1 LIFAGKSL
9 EHRTCSET
17 LTERAAPGD
26 VAHTRGD
33 LMAHRWYTVH
43 AYSNFEKK
51 VKEEILEQASRK
63 GLLDKFEQIEVP
75 SESTIEIRRGKKV
88 PTDKKLLPGYILVK
102 MQMDDDAYHLVKNT
116 QRVVGFLGPEGRP
129 SPVPQS
135 EVDRLMNTV
144 AEGEERPRST
154 IIYEIGEQVKVTDG
168 PFDGFSGMV
177 EDVDTENERLKVAVS
192 IFGRATPVELEY
204 TQVQKESA

>member
-1 LIFAGKSL
+1 
-9 EHRTCSET
+9 
-17 LTERAAPGD
+17 
-26 VAHTRGD
+26 
-33 LMAHRWYTVH
+33 MAHRWYTVH

>member
-1 LIFAGKSL
+1 
-9 EHRTCSET
+9 
-17 LTERAAPGD
+17 
-26 VAHTRGD
+26 
-33 LMAHRWYTVH
+33 MAHRWYTIH

-51 VKEEILEQASRK
+51 VKEEILEQAERK

-75 SESTIEIRRGKKV
+75 SESTVEIRRGKKV

-129 SPVPQS
+129 SPVPQT

-154 IIYEIGEQVKVTDG
+154 IVYEIGEQVKVTDG

-204 TQVQKESA
+204 TQVQKEST

>member
-1 LIFAGKSL
+1 
-9 EHRTCSET
+9 
-17 LTERAAPGD
+17 
-26 VAHTRGD
+26 
-33 LMAHRWYTVH
+33 MAHRWYTIH

-129 SPVPQS
+129 SPIPQS

-204 TQVQKESA
+204 TQVQKGSA

>member
-1 LIFAGKSL
+1 
-9 EHRTCSET
+9 
-17 LTERAAPGD
+17 
-26 VAHTRGD
+26 
-33 LMAHRWYTVH
+33 MAHRWYTIH

-51 VKEEILEQASRK
+51 VKEEILEQADRK

-75 SESTIEIRRGKKV
+75 SESITEIRRGKKV

-129 SPVPQS
+129 SPVPQA

-204 TQVQKESA
+204 TQVAKEST

>member
-1 LIFAGKSL
+1 
-9 EHRTCSET
+9 
-17 LTERAAPGD
+17 
-26 VAHTRGD
+26 
-33 LMAHRWYTVH
+33 MAHRWYTVH
-43 AYSNFEKK
+43 VYSNFEKK
-51 VKEEILEQASRK
+51 VKEEIENTADQK
-63 GLLDKFEQIEVP
+63 GIRDKFEQIEVP
-75 SESTIEIRRGKKV
+75 SEAAVEIRRGKKV
-88 PTDKKLLPGYILVK
+88 ATDKKLLPGYILVK
-102 MQMDDDAYHLVKNT
+102 MQMDDDAHHLVMNT
-116 QRVVGFLGPEGRP
+116 ARVVGFLGNGGRP

-154 IIYEIGEQVKVTDG
+154 IVYEIGEQVKVTDG

-204 TQVQKESA
+204 TQVQKEGV

>member
-1 LIFAGKSL
+1 
-9 EHRTCSET
+9 
-17 LTERAAPGD
+17 
-26 VAHTRGD
+26 
-33 LMAHRWYTVH
+33 MAHRWYTVH

-63 GLLDKFEQIEVP
+63 GLSDKFEQIEVP

-129 SPVPQS
+129 IPVPQA

>member
-1 LIFAGKSL
+1 
-9 EHRTCSET
+9 
-17 LTERAAPGD
+17 
-26 VAHTRGD
+26 
-33 LMAHRWYTVH
+33 MAHRWYTVH

-204 TQVQKESA
+204 TQVAKESA

>member
-1 LIFAGKSL
+1 
-9 EHRTCSET
+9 
-17 LTERAAPGD
+17 
-26 VAHTRGD
+26 
-33 LMAHRWYTVH
+33 MAHRWYTIH

-51 VKEEILEQASRK
+51 VKEEILEQADRK

-75 SESTIEIRRGKKV
+75 SEEVMEIRRGRK
-88 PTDKKLLPGYILVK
+88 TTSDKKLLPGYILVK

-129 SPVPQS
+129 SPVPQA
-135 EVDRLMNTV
+135 EVDRLMNVV
-144 AEGEERPRST
+144 AEGEERPKST

-204 TQVQKESA
+204 TQVAKEG

>member
-1 LIFAGKSL
+1 
-9 EHRTCSET
+9 
-17 LTERAAPGD
+17 
-26 VAHTRGD
+26 
-33 LMAHRWYTVH
+33 MAHRWYTIH

-51 VKEEILEQASRK
+51 VKEEILEQAERK
-63 GLLDKFEQIEVP
+63 GILDKFEQIEVP
-75 SESTIEIRRGKKV
+75 SEEVMEIRRGRK
-88 PTDKKLLPGYILVK
+88 TTADRKLLPGYILAK

-129 SPVPQS
+129 SPVPQA
-135 EVDRLMNTV
+135 EVDRLMNVV

-154 IIYEIGEQVKVTDG
+154 IVYEIGEQVKVTDG

-177 EDVDTENERLKVAVS
+177 EDVDMENERLKVAVS

-204 TQVQKESA
+204 TQVQKTTG

>member
-1 LIFAGKSL
+1 
-9 EHRTCSET
+9 
-17 LTERAAPGD
+17 
-26 VAHTRGD
+26 
-33 LMAHRWYTVH
+33 MAHRWYTIH

-51 VKEEILEQASRK
+51 VKEEILEQAERK

-75 SESTIEIRRGKKV
+75 SEEVMEIRRGRK
-88 PTDKKLLPGYILVK
+88 TTADKKLLPGYLLVK

-116 QRVVGFLGPEGRP
+116 ARVVGFLGPEGRP

-144 AEGEERPRST
+144 EEGAEKPRSN
-154 IIYEIGEQVKVTDG
+154 IVYEIGEQVKVTDG

-177 EDVDTENERLKVAVS
+177 EDVDAENERLKVAVS

-204 TQVQKESA
+204 TQVQKENG